1 MSRHHIATHAYDFR
15 RGWVRIPATSLTAEH
30 AVSLRDQGFTIV
42 RSRRG
47 WFGTREL
54 PLSWYLR
61 RVDGG
66 VSDPTRIPVSPVK
79 QSSTLRERLDDTV
92 DAEPEADEV
101 DPVRPSTRRVRQQ
114 AVDEEQ

>member
-15 RGWVRIPATSLTAEH
+15 RGWVRVPPTALTHEH
-30 AVSLRDQGFTIV
+30 ASSLRDQGFTIV

-61 RVDGG
+61 RVDADGSG
-66 VSDPTRIPVSPVK
+66 HSRIPVSPAE
-79 QSSTLRERLDDTV
+79 QSAKLRERLDDTV
-92 DAEPEADEV
+92 DAEPAPDGS
-101 DPVRPSTRRVRQQ
+101 DPVRPSTRRIRQRTSG
-114 AVDEEQ
+114 DE

>member
-15 RGWVRIPATSLTAEH
+15 RGWVRIPPTSLTAEH

-47 WFGTREL
+47 WFSSREL

-66 VSDPTRIPVSPVK
+66 VSDLTRIPVSPAE
-79 QSSTLRERLDDTV
+79 QAAALRERLDDTP
-92 DAEPEADEV
+92 DAEPAADEA
-101 DPVRPSTRRVRQQ
+101 DPVRPSTRRVRQR
-114 AVDEEQ
+114 AGDEEF